1 MSIAPPQ
8 LKPSFKFLLNAQR
21 PVVNNTSNSDS
32 KPKICSSVTS
42 NSIITPSSLLV
53 MLKIAVF
60 TSFCIMTHI
69 YSPDKMPALLALTF
83 YYETSSFTPDR
94 DASCAA
100 VLMLLMDPSENI
112 FSWASTIIWPHMPS
126 FVHPLCAALILC
138 FPSLQPHSAITYAMA
153 LGRGL
158 IYGAMKRKY
167 AACEVVL
174 FSPSITVL
182 MFATCSLIILDN
194 NKRITA
200 NLRWFIAGYS
210 ALQQSPNDTLSV
222 IVDEN
227 SLSLSLDEASEV
239 ASKNNSTV
247 KIQ

>member
-1 MSIAPPQ
+1 
-8 LKPSFKFLLNAQR
+8 
-21 PVVNNTSNSDS
+21 
-32 KPKICSSVTS
+32 
-42 NSIITPSSLLV
+42 
-53 MLKIAVF
+53 
-60 TSFCIMTHI
+60 
-69 YSPDKMPALLALTF
+69 
-83 YYETSSFTPDR
+83 
-94 DASCAA
+94 
-100 VLMLLMDPSENI
+100 
-112 FSWASTIIWPHMPS
+112 
-126 FVHPLCAALILC
+126 
-138 FPSLQPHSAITYAMA
+138 MA

-182 MFATCSLIILDN
+182 MFATCSLILLDN

-210 ALQQSPNDTLSV
+210 ALQQSPTDTLSV